1 MLTSLRSVYLSLAMV
16 ILLTTAA
23 QAGQPL
29 LTLAE
34 YEAMDDDAREA
45 YVVGIFD
52 GLRVAEQ
59 YYKGQ
64 DLAWLG
70 DCTAH
75 GTSSEE
81 LFEIF
86 EAYLPDHTDAAL
98 FGVAPAFVYAMAD
111 HCANAPQYMKDLAQ
125 SAMLAP

>member
-1 MLTSLRSVYLSLAMV
+1 MLTSLRGVFVSLAMV
-16 ILLTTAA
+16 IFFPTAA
-23 QAGQPL
+23 HAGQPL
-29 LTLAE
+29 LTLAD
-34 YEAMDDDAREA
+34 YQDMADDAREA
-45 YVVGIFD
+45 YVVGIYD

-86 EAYLPDHTDAAL
+86 EAYLPDHTDTAL

-111 HCANAPQYMKDLAQ
+111 HCANAPQFMKDLAR
-125 SAMLAP
+125 